1 MEHIIYD
8 SENDTEGIDFSYE
21 QGKLNVELDGGY
33 GCMIV
38 IADLG
43 LWSGRHMG
51 YRVMDGRT
59 VSMAFS
65 AFQGDSYKLV
75 YDSDTDDVKGVDSHH
90 DGTNYYTFR
99 EVRKG
104 KDISKLEG
112 LIYSEKATQED
123 IDKYTKPLGKYVR
136 KVYGWKRTRPK
147 KAA

>member
-1 MEHIIYD
+1 MEYIIYD

-33 GCMIV
+33 GSMIV

-43 LWSGRHMG
+43 LWDGRHKG
-51 YRVMDGRT
+51 YRMMGGRT
-59 VSMAFS
+59 VNMAFS
-65 AFQGDSYKLV
+65 AFQGDFYKLV
-75 YDSDTDDVKGVDSHH
+75 YDSDTDDVKGVDHHH

-104 KDISKLEG
+104 KDISELQD

-136 KVYGWKRTRPK
+136 KIYGWKRTRPK

>member
-8 SENDTEGIDFSYE
+8 SEIDA
-21 QGKLNVELDGGY
+21 DGFDFEDEKENLSVIMDGE
-33 GCMIV
+33 MIV
-38 IADLG
+38 VADLG
-43 LWSGRHMG
+43 LWDGRHKG
-51 YRVMDGRT
+51 YRMMCGK
-59 VSMAFS
+59 VSSALN

-75 YDSDTDDVKGVDSHH
+75 YDPDTDDVKGVDHHH

-104 KDISKLEG
+104 NDISVLQD
-112 LIYSEKATQED
+112 LIYSERATQED

-136 KVYGWKRTRPK
+136 RVYGWKKTKAK

>member
-8 SENDTEGIDFSYE
+8 SEKDTEGFDFSDE
-21 QGKLNVELDGGY
+21 QKNLNVEMDGGW

-43 LWSGRHMG
+43 LWDGRHKG
-51 YRVMDGRT
+51 YRMMGGRT
-59 VSMAFS
+59 VNMAFS
-65 AFQGDSYKLV
+65 AFQGDYTKLV
-75 YDSDTDDVKGVDSHH
+75 YDSDTDDLKGVDSHH

-104 KDISKLEG
+104 KDISVLQD
-112 LIYSEKATQED
+112 LIYSEQATQED

-136 KVYGWKRTRPK
+136 RVYGWKKTKPK